1 MASHKNHIKMSYKRI
16 YGVKAYALPLL
27 HLKIKVIVEIQ
38 V

>member
-1 MASHKNHIKMSYKRI
+1 MSYMCI
-16 YGVKAYALPLL
+16 YSVKAYALPLL